1 MQLVPRIAPRPV
13 FLIHGGEDDAG
24 QRNPD
29 YFRAGK
35 EPKQIWEAEGG
46 HTDGIDEQPE
56 EYERR
61 VVAFFDRALLR

>member
-1 MQLVPRIAPRPV
+1 M
-13 FLIHGGEDDAG
+13 
-24 QRNPD
+24 
-29 YFRAGK
+29 

-61 VVAFFDRALLR
+61 VAAFFDRALVR